1 MTFGWLKDFY
11 LLNIG
16 KYLLFI
22 IFQAA
27 LFRML
32 RRTER
37 HTETGTKMHRK
48 RNRAV
53 KMWLDGHHFPYMLQK
68 ARILTQGEKSERMLT
83 A

>member
-37 HTETGTKMHRK
+37 HTETDTDK
-48 RNRAV
+48 
-53 KMWLDGHHFPYMLQK
+53 DEQK
-68 ARILTQGEKSERMLT
+68 EKQSCENV